1 MNIQQY
7 RFATRILCALW
18 LFMGGL
24 SLAATAAESGMVMNV
39 TGSLTAKSPDG
50 TLRVLAVKAPVA
62 PGDTLITGRDSYAR
76 VKFPDGGEV
85 SLRPDSHFKIL
96 SFHFN
101 EQQPEKDSAGFNLLK
116 GSMRAL
122 SGLVGK
128 RGDPDGYQIK
138 ALAAT
143 AGIRGTKFG
152 LLLCQ
157 NDCAHVPTPTGVPP
171 ENGLHADVEEG
182 TVILKNEAGSQLVH
196 AGEFSHVK
204 DAQSAPALVP
214 KEQGIK
220 IEIPAHVN
228 AGWAK
233 ANQENSRDAQSPAAK
248 ALECTTR

>member
-1 MNIQQY
+1 MNIPPQQL
-7 RFATRILCALW
+7 ALRILCALW
-18 LFMGGL
+18 LLMSGL
-24 SLAATAAESGMVMNV
+24 SFTAAAAENGVVMNV

-50 TLRVLAVKAPVA
+50 SLRVLAVKAPVA
-62 PGDTLITGRDSYAR
+62 PGDTLITGRESYAR
-76 VKFPDGGEV
+76 VKFPDGGEI

-101 EQQPEKDSAGFNLLK
+101 EQQPEKDNAGFSLLK

-128 RGDPDGYQIK
+128 RGDPDSYQIK
-138 ALAAT
+138 TLAAT
-143 AGIRGTKFG
+143 AGIRGTEFG

-157 NDCAHVPTPTGVPP
+157 GDCANAPSPTGVPP
-171 ENGLHADVEEG
+171 ADGLHSDVGQG
-182 TVILKNEAGSQLVH
+182 TVILKNDAGSQLVN
-196 AGEFSHVK
+196 AGEFSYVQN
-204 DAQSAPALVP
+204 AQTPPAIVP

-233 ANQENSRDAQSPAAK
+233 ANQDARDAQSPAAK
-248 ALECTTR
+248 ALECPTK

>member
-1 MNIQQY
+1 MNIQLQ
-7 RFATRILCALW
+7 RLATRTLCALW
-18 LFMGGL
+18 LLLGGL
-24 SLAATAAESGMVMNV
+24 SLAAAAAENGVVMNV
-39 TGSLTAKSPDG
+39 TGTLTAKSPDG
-50 TLRVLAVKAPVA
+50 SLRVLAVKAPVA
-62 PGDTLITGRDSYAR
+62 PGDTLITGRESYAR
-76 VKFPDGGEV
+76 VKFPDGGEI

-101 EQQPEKDSAGFNLLK
+101 EQQPEKDSAGFSLLK

-128 RGDPDGYQIK
+128 RGDPDSYQIK
-138 ALAAT
+138 TLAAT
-143 AGIRGTKFG
+143 AGIRGTEFG

-157 NDCAHVPTPTGVPP
+157 GDCANVPSPTGTPP
-171 ENGLHADVEEG
+171 ADGLHSDVGQG
-182 TVILKNEAGSQLVH
+182 TVILKNDAGSQLVN
-196 AGEFSHVK
+196 AGEFSYVQN
-204 DAQSAPALVP
+204 AQTSPALVP

-233 ANQENSRDAQSPAAK
+233 ANQDARDTQSPAAK